1 MNFQNLSFSAIDD
14 PIENFTGLN
23 KPDAIA
29 TEEEQQG
36 VGFLRSLPTLD
47 RLRLGYKILGVEI
60 KDPKV
65 TCQRCHGK
73 GYVFI
78 NPDTGEPRACPCIL
92 PPEMHN
98 GNRAQRRADAKA
110 ARKMKF

>member
-1 MNFQNLSFSAIDD
+1 MNFQN
-14 PIENFTGLN
+14 PINNFAGLN

-29 TEEEQQG
+29 TEDEQQG
-36 VGFLRSLPTLD
+36 VEYLRSLHPLE
-47 RLRLGYKILGVEI
+47 RLRLGYQILGVEI

-73 GYVFI
+73 GYVSI

-98 GNRAQRRADAKA
+98 GNRAQRRAAAKA